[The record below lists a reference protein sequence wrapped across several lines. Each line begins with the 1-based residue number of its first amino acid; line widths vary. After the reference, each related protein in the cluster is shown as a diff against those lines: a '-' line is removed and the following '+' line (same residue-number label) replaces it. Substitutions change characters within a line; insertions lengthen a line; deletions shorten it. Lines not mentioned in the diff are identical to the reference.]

1 MTPKAGLSLLFL
13 FIFMAHAT
21 WGEAART
28 DGRRVTHHKAATTS
42 AQQRANQAYGAGLDE
57 EQSLRALGSEIARKL
72 GSNIQEG
79 DYPEEARRQG
89 WSGTTWVDVSVG
101 RNGKIK
107 DLGVQQSSGFPL
119 LDEQAVRMVERIHL
133 WWIPQ
138 RLRNREVKVAVPVG
152 FYIRDEAERR
162 LISAEMF
169 AGILADRVY
178 LPTSHCLNTKDL
190 NEGQTVL
197 PAIDLIRVV
206 PPQQDSTL
214 ASWTAA
220 HTPW

>member
-1 MTPKAGLSLLFL
+1 MTPRAGLSLLFL
-13 FIFMAHAT
+13 VIFSAHAT
-21 WGEAART
+21 LGEAGRT
-28 DGRRVTHHKAATTS
+28 QGRRAPHHTAAT
-42 AQQRANQAYGAGLDE
+42 AKAHQEAKAYGAGLNE
-57 EQSLRALGSEIARKL
+57 EQSLRALRSEIARKL
-72 GSNIQEG
+72 GAHIQEG
-79 DYPEEARRQG
+79 DYPEEARREG
-89 WSGTTWVDVSVG
+89 WSGTTWVDVLVG
-101 RNGKIK
+101 SNGKIK
-107 DLGVQQSSGFPL
+107 ELTVQQSSGFPL
-119 LDEQAVRMVERIHL
+119 LDEQAVRMLDRISL

-152 FYIRDEAERR
+152 FYIRNDAEPR
-162 LISAEMF
+162 LISAEIF

-220 HTPW
+220 HTLW